1 MRYLRTFLKRWYL
14 YIIPIILFPIVTT
27 MVGYNALMLYNS
39 SALLYV
45 DKPVFLSTDDFGW
58 NGWLSP
64 AENQSESMRQ
74 LMGSETFVAQIAA
87 KTDLAETLDLSTHA
101 GKDSAFTRIG
111 SEVTIAATGTGPNT
125 ITLAVTDRNPRLAA
139 QIAQS
144 ALDVFATYYQ
154 SHRLSLDRDGIAFY
168 QQQLQS
174 AQSTLAQDSA
184 KLQEYLNQHPE
195 AVGTNGSTDPMLA
208 TLQQQ
213 VNQDQATVTTL
224 NTQIASLRQ
233 DQQAATS
240 GSSTFL
246 RVLDAPEVP
255 LRPTLQKKKLVTTYT
270 GGGLAAAAG
279 LDALIVILLTLL
291 DRKIYFVQDFRKIE
305 EELDIDLPMIEVLP
319 VIPEIGGGR
328 RQGHFDDG
336 RDDIDGILVPVL
348 TALPRMRPSEMRTNL
363 QRMAGMRDAM
373 AGTVD
378 GEHER

>member
-14 YIIPIILFPIVTT
+14 YIIPMILFPIVTT
-27 MVGYNALMLYNS
+27 MIGYNALMLYRS

-58 NGWLSP
+58 NSWLSP
-64 AENQSESMRQ
+64 AENQAESMRQ

-87 KTDLAETLDLSTHA
+87 KTDLAETLDLSTQV
-101 GKDSAFTRIG
+101 GKDSAFARIG
-111 SEVTIAATGTGPNT
+111 VDTTIVSTGTGPNT
-125 ITLAVTDRNPRLAA
+125 ITLAVTDKNPHMAA
-139 QIAQS
+139 QIAQG

-154 SHRLSLDRDGIAFY
+154 SHRLSLDKDGITFY

-184 KLQEYLNQHPE
+184 KLQEYLNRHPE
-195 AVGTNGSTDPMLA
+195 AVGTNGSTDPTLA

-213 VNQDQATVTTL
+213 VNQDQSSVTTF
-224 NTQIASLRQ
+224 NAQIASLRQ
-233 DQQAATS
+233 DQQAAAT
-240 GSSTFL
+240 GSSSFL
-246 RVLDAPEVP
+246 RVLDPPDVP

-279 LDALIVILLTLL
+279 LDALIVIVLTLL

-305 EELDIDLPMIEVLP
+305 EELDIDLPTIEMLP
-319 VIPEIGGGR
+319 IIPEISGGR
-328 RQGHFDDG
+328 RQGHFDDE

-348 TALPRMRPSEMRTNL
+348 TALPRMRPSEMQANL
-363 QRMAGMRDAM
+363 KRMAGVRDAM
-373 AGTVD
+373 AGKVD
-378 GEHER
+378 GEHDR